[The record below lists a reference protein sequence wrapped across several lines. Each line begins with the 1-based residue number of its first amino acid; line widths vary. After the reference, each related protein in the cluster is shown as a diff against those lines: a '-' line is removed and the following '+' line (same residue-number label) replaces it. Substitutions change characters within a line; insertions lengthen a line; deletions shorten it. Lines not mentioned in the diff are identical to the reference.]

1 VVGLWPHENGEPF
14 LEPHENGEPFR
25 HSTGIVLDNVSF
37 STGLYNFKEIFLEF
51 YKILK
56 VFVVYSLS
64 DRYQMQVSRGNI
76 SELTDLIA

>member
-1 VVGLWPHENGEPF
+1 MKILNFTRGRPLATREWGTFFGTPRDWGT
-14 LEPHENGEPFR
+14 FR

-76 SELTDLIA
+76 S

>member
-1 VVGLWPHENGEPF
+1 MGNLF

-37 STGLYNFKEIFLEF
+37 STCLYNFKEIFLEF

-64 DRYQMQVSRGNI
+64 DRYQMQVSRGGHFIN
-76 SELTDLIA
+76 LLI